1 MLVGYQNSLPLL
13 ARMGEG
19 EGEGHDIERQGVI
32 VGPFP
37 LDNLFIRRVRTARN
51 L

>member
-13 ARMGEG
+13 ARMGGG
-19 EGEGHDIERQGVI
+19 EEGHDIERQGVI